1 MIIVMMTVC
10 SRRSR
15 RRAVGALLRVI
26 ACAGAVGT
34 LVPDG
39 AAAQT
44 DYYNTDAGRPI
55 RIEDAYPVERRAFEV
70 QLAPL
75 SLERGRGGRYHWGLE
90 PELAYGVLPRT
101 HIEIGVPVAYRD
113 GGSGATTAGLA
124 GIDVSLFHN
133 LNTETAIPAFAIALG
148 ALLPAG
154 HLGPER
160 AHGSAKAIVTRTFR
174 WARLHVNG
182 EYTVGDE
189 PSDSESE
196 ALPRWMTGV
205 AIDRTVPLSS
215 FLVTGELYAEQP
227 AADGA
232 ELRWN
237 TGVGVRYQLSPRF
250 NVDAGL
256 GRRFTGEDQ
265 SWRATFGTA
274 FAFGLPWYP

>member
-26 ACAGAVGT
+26 ACAGAIAT

-75 SLERGRGGRYHWGLE
+75 SLERGHGGRYHWGLE

-124 GIDVSLFHN
+124 GIDL
-133 LNTETAIPAFAIALG
+133 
-148 ALLPAG
+148 
-154 HLGPER
+154 
-160 AHGSAKAIVTRTFR
+160 
-174 WARLHVNG
+174 
-182 EYTVGDE
+182 
-189 PSDSESE
+189 
-196 ALPRWMTGV
+196 
-205 AIDRTVPLSS
+205 
-215 FLVTGELYAEQP
+215 
-227 AADGA
+227 
-232 ELRWN
+232 
-237 TGVGVRYQLSPRF
+237 
-250 NVDAGL
+250 
-256 GRRFTGEDQ
+256 
-265 SWRATFGTA
+265 
-274 FAFGLPWYP
+274 